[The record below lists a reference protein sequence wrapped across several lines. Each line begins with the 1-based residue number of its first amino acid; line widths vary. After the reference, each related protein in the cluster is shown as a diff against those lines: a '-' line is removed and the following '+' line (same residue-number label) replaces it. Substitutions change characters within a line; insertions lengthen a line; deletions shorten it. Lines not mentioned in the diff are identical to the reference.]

1 MTNRSLAD
9 ISEDIEKLLLE
20 YHQVKSEEDGY
31 KLDSELVTGVEFVC
45 TYEVRVLDDS
55 STGAYAYSIMGNQNI
70 TTTLG
75 LGRRMDMFLDELIIS
90 GVETED

>member
-31 KLDSELVTGVEFVC
+31 KLDSELVTGIDYICSYGVI
-45 TYEVRVLDDS
+45 VLDDS
-55 STGAYAYSIMGNQNI
+55 STGGYAYNI
-70 TTTLG
+70 TGKQSITISLG

-90 GVETED
+90 GGEVED